1 MKHNPFVFCPPWNS
15 IITQLFRKMLTK
27 YFFHINVLIGLC
39 FFVHSFQIS
48 HGDIRLSSTHLLMD
62 SQVVIAGA
70 AVFTTIG
77 GVLYLSGS
85 EEREKK
91 RQYAEWDATAKEMEA
106 ERARKA
112 FITPKSYWT
121 EEELKPYDGTQDE
134 EGPILF
140 AADGKVFNVYKGRNF
155 YGPGGEYH
163 IFAGRDATR
172 LLARGKLEEETEEER
187 SKPLT
192 MAEKAALQG
201 WMWTFKGK
209 YEIVGELEGFDPKTT
224 STKIL

>member
-1 MKHNPFVFCPPWNS
+1 MQMKSFLYIS
-15 IITQLFRKMLTK
+15 IILGISSLA
-27 YFFHINVLIGLC
+27 
-39 FFVHSFQIS
+39 HSFQS
-48 HGDIRLSSTHLLMD
+48 NRRNERLYSTHLQMD
-62 SQVVIAGA
+62 SQVAIAGA
-70 AVFTTIG
+70 MVVTTIG
-77 GVLYLSGS
+77 GILYVSGG

-91 RQYAEWDATAKEMEA
+91 RQYAEWEAKSKEMEA

-112 FITPKSYWT
+112 FVTPKPYWT

-155 YGPGGEYH
+155 YGPSGEYH

-192 MAEKAALQG
+192 LAERAALQG

-224 STKIL
+224 STKLL